1 MPKPRLLIATRNQG
15 KIREY
20 QRLLATVS
28 YSLIGLDDAGLSFD
42 VEETGQTFADNAIL
56 KATTYARASGL
67 LTLADDSGLAVD
79 ALGGEPGVRSSRY
92 AGPDAGDPERIA
104 FLLDKLAAVP
114 PSERTARFHC
124 VIALAHPSGELI
136 TVDGIC
142 EGIIT
147 QAARGSGGFGYDPVF
162 YLPDQGCTMAE
173 LSPEEKNLISHRA
186 RAAHKVCALLPDL
199 ASTSKTHQNGSA
211 GHSRR

>member
-1 MPKPRLLIATRNQG
+1 MPEPRLLIATRNQG

-20 QRLLATVS
+20 QRLLATVP

-42 VEETGQTFADNAIL
+42 VEETGQTFAQNAIL

-92 AGPDAGDPERIA
+92 AGPTAGDPERIA
-104 FLLDKLAAVP
+104 FLLDRLAAVP
-114 PSERTARFHC
+114 TSERTARFHC
-124 VIALAHPSGELI
+124 VIAVAQPSGEVI
-136 TVDGIC
+136 TVDGTC

-147 QAARGSGGFGYDPVF
+147 QTARGSGGFGYDPVF
-162 YLPDQGCTMAE
+162 YLPDQACTMAE
-173 LSPEEKNLISHRA
+173 LSPQEKNRISHRA
-186 RAAHKVCALLPDL
+186 RAARKVCALLPDL
-199 ASTSKTHQNGSA
+199 ASTAKAYRN
-211 GHSRR
+211 